1 MDEARQHIP
10 LLKMLKQFHY
20 IDLNGKDQGVN
31 VRNRAQE
38 LAKLLGDVDAIRGE
52 RKKARSNRNKF
63 RGVEGGSSAGA
74 FNSSSQYG
82 GFGSETNTYGGYSG
96 EVYGDGGG
104 YGGRETDFSDTQRR
118 GETFEEYDEETEGTA
133 PARTPVSRTA
143 TRTTV
148 TSSKR
153 ETKPK
158 QPEQDLFDFADEPA
172 QPSAATRPTNVLED
186 ISNTNTADDD
196 FDDFQSATS
205 PAVTS
210 SGLASLSPPPAA
222 TARTTFATQFGAPKP
237 VPPAQQQTSQSL
249 FNIQSPS
256 SIPST
261 VSSPPLVSSIPL
273 QAPKPTGYQPSG
285 PNYFTSVPTSI
296 NNSSVTSPGS
306 AFSKPGFS
314 SNSTTSGYGA
324 STRAATLG
332 KPEAKAST
340 GSSGDAFGSLW
351 STASADAGLQN
362 RAGTPGKGT
371 DLASLAKE
379 RSNASF
385 WGASG
390 GSSTPGGPRSG
401 ATAPTPNA
409 GMGQNRPGGAATP
422 SLGNGLDDLLG

>member
-1 MDEARQHIP
+1 
-10 LLKMLKQFHY
+10 MLKQFHY

-38 LAKLLGDVDAIRGE
+38 LAKLLSDVDAIRTE

-63 RGVEGGSSAGA
+63 RGVEGGTGSGG

-82 GFGSETNTYGGYSG
+82 GFGSESNTYGGYSG

-104 YGGRETDFSDTQRR
+104 FGGRETDFSDTQRR
-118 GETFEEYDEETEGTA
+118 GEAFEEYDEETEGTA
-133 PARTPVSRTA
+133 PARTPVSRTT
-143 TRTTV
+143 TRTTA

-153 ETKPK
+153 ATKPK
-158 QPEQDLFDFADEPA
+158 EPEQDLFDFADEPA
-172 QPSAATRPTNVLED
+172 PSSTATRPTNVLED
-186 ISNTNTADDD
+186 IGNTNTADDD
-196 FDDFQSATS
+196 FDDFQSATG
-205 PAVTS
+205 PAVSS
-210 SGLASLSPPPAA
+210 SGLGSLSPPPAA
-222 TARTTFATQFGAPKP
+222 IATTTSATQFGAPKP
-237 VPPAQQQTSQSL
+237 VPPAQTQNLQNL
-249 FNIQSPS
+249 FNTKSPS
-256 SIPST
+256 SISSST
-261 VSSPPLVSSIPL
+261 VSSPPPLSSF

-285 PNYFTSVPTSI
+285 PNYYTSVPTSI
-296 NNSSVTSPGS
+296 NNPSVTTSGS

-314 SNSTTSGYGA
+314 SNPTTSGYGA

-332 KPEAKAST
+332 KPEAKPST
-340 GSSGDAFGSLW
+340 ASSGDAFGSLW

-362 RAGTPGKGT
+362 RSGTPKGA

-390 GSSTPGGPRSG
+390 GSSTPTGGLRQG
-401 ATAPTPNA
+401 ATAPTPDA
-409 GMGQNRPGGAATP
+409 ATGLNRPGGAATP